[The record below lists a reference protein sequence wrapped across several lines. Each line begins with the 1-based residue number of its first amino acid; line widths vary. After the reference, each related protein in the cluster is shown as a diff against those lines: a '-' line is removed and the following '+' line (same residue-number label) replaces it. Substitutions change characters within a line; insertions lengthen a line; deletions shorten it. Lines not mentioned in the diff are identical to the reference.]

1 MSIPLVKRQNE
12 LYHESHYMV
21 DNQLVIFDM
30 KISHEDALLGVEKR
44 VRSTSFF

>member
-21 DNQLVIFDM
+21 DNQLVIFDI
-30 KISHEDALLGVEKR
+30 KNISRGCV
-44 VRSTSFF
+44 VRC